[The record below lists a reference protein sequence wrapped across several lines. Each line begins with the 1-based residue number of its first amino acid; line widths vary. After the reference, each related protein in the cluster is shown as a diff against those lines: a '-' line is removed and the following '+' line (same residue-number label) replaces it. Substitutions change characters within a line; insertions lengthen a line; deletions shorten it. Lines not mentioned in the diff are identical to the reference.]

1 MKKITSFLALTAV
14 VMFVFVGQSN
24 AQKESR
30 RVDEFSK
37 VSFGISGNLYIKQGS
52 QQSVELRGD
61 DLDEIE
67 TDVSSGKLRIKY
79 HKSGWNWNRDRV
91 DVYITIRKLEG
102 LSLSGSG
109 KVYGESLFKTDD
121 LDLSVSGSGDLELD
135 IDADNLETGISG
147 SGGVELSG
155 NTGSHEISISGSG
168 KLNAEDLEAEI
179 YDIRISGSGSCRIY
193 ATKEID
199 ASVSGSGSI
208 YYRGDPDKV
217 HASTSGSGKVKKID

>member
-1 MKKITSFLALTAV
+1 MRKITSFLALTAI
-14 VMFVFVGQSN
+14 VMFAFVGQSN

-61 DLDEIE
+61 DLDEVE
-67 TDVSSGKLRIKY
+67 TDVSNGKLRIKY
-79 HKSGWNWNRDRV
+79 TKSGWNWNRDRV

-102 LSLSGSG
+102 LALSGSG

-135 IDADNLETGISG
+135 IDADNVETGISG
-147 SGGVELSG
+147 SGGVELTG
-155 NTGSHEISISGSG
+155 NAGSHEISISGSG
-168 KLNAEDLEAEI
+168 KLNAEDLETEN

-217 HASTSGSGKVKKID
+217 HASTSGSGKVKKIN